1 MKDIVIV
8 TGCMVRGGAEGVI
21 ATVANGLA
29 QRGWK
34 IHIISILFDRWDYE
48 LDPSIECIDISNEKR
63 NQMLD
68 TPRLVLALRK
78 KIRQIKP
85 KAVLSFMVA
94 VNIVTWLA
102 TRRLN
107 VKYIPSE
114 RNDPDKGR
122 SSLIKKLQ
130 AKAYGAADT
139 TVFQTTRAKEY
150 FSDAIQK
157 KSVIIPNPL
166 REMPEAVYGASKRI
180 VTAGRLS
187 EQKNHKLLIDA
198 FAGVY
203 RDHPDYSIDIY
214 GEGSMRD
221 ELQAYIDEKGLRTL
235 VHLCGKV
242 DNVPERIQDAYMFVL
257 PSDYEGLSN
266 ALLEAMGIGLPCITT
281 NCAGSDDAIQDGE
294 NGLIV
299 PIQDRDAMEKAIR
312 KLIEDHERAE
322 IMGKKARESMS
333 RYKVDN
339 VVDQWEALVKNESG
353 R

>member
-130 AKAYGAADT
+130 VKAYGAADT

-166 REMPEAVYGASKRI
+166 REMPEAVYGASKRL

-221 ELQAYIDEKGLRTL
+221 ELQAYIDEKGLRDL

-242 DNVPERIQDAYMFVL
+242 DNVPERIRDAYMFVL

-281 NCAGSDDAIQDGE
+281 NCAGSDDAIRDGE

-299 PIQDRDAMEKAIR
+299 PIRDRDAMEKAIR
-312 KLIEDHERAE
+312 KLIEEPEKAE
-322 IMGKKARESMS
+322 EMGKKARASMS
-333 RYKVDN
+333 RYKVKN
-339 VVDQWEALVKNESG
+339 VLEQWESLL
-353 R
+353 

>member
-68 TPRLVLALRK
+68 TPRLVLELRK

-221 ELQAYIDEKGLRTL
+221 ELQAYIDEKGLRNL

-299 PIQDRDAMEKAIR
+299 PIQDRVAMEKAIR

>member
-203 RDHPDYSIDIY
+203 RDHPDFSIDIY
-214 GEGSMRD
+214 GEGLMRD
-221 ELQAYIDEKGLRTL
+221 ELLAYIDEKGLRDL

-242 DNVPERIQDAYMFVL
+242 DNVPERIRDAYMFVL

-299 PIQDRDAMEKAIR
+299 PIRDRDAMEKAIR
-312 KLIEDHERAE
+312 KLIEEPENAE
-322 IMGKKARESMS
+322 EMGKKARASMS
-333 RYKVDN
+333 RYKVKN
-339 VVDQWEALVKNESG
+339 VLEQWESLL
-353 R
+353 

>member
-68 TPRLVLALRK
+68 TPRLVLELRK

-221 ELQAYIDEKGLRTL
+221 ELQAYIDEKGLRNL